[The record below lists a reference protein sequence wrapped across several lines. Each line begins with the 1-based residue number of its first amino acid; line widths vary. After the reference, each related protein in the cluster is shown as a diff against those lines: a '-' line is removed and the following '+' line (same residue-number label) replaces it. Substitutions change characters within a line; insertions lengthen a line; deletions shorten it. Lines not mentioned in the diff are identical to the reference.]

1 MKKFLFALL
10 SAVLITGS
18 AQARDQL
25 SLAGSST
32 VLPFATIIAEE
43 MGKNPKFKTPVV
55 ESGGSSGGKKG
66 VCEGI
71 GTQFI
76 DIGNASSR
84 MKASELEFCNKN
96 GVDVTEIKVGYD
108 GIAVANSLQGETL
121 KISKADLGMALTAE
135 VPACYEGSGRS
146 NNCDEWIANPFTKW
160 SDINPSYQALDIRVY
175 GPPTTSGT
183 RASFAEMVNQKAYC
197 GKESIAKK
205 ASAARGDKKGK
216 KCRAMRTDGAYIE
229 AGEQDNLIVQKLQ
242 QDPTAYGIFG
252 FSYLDQNTDTLQSA
266 IVDDTLATFELIAS
280 GDYAISRSLW
290 FYVKHAHVGVVP
302 GMDEYMK
309 TWTKNWGPDGILSD
323 AGMVPMP
330 EAERA
335 SYAKAMTDLPKL
347 TADMLK
353 K

>member
-1 MKKFLFALL
+1 MRISYAIAAIAV
-10 SAVLITGS
+10 SASLIS
-18 AQARDQL
+18 AANAREQL

-43 MGKNPKFKTPVV
+43 MGKNPQFKTPVV
-55 ESGGSSGGKKG
+55 ESGGSSVGKKG

-84 MKASELEFCNKN
+84 MSKDELEFCSAN

-108 GIAVANSLQGETL
+108 GIAVANSLEGKTL
-121 KISKADLGMALTAE
+121 TISKADLGKALTAE
-135 VPACYEGSGRS
+135 IPQEDGT
-146 NNCDEWIANPFTKW
+146 WIPNPYKKW
-160 SDINPSYQALDIRVY
+160 SEINANYPDIEIRVY

-183 RASFAEMVNQKAYC
+183 RASFVEMVNQKAYC
-197 GKESIAKK
+197 GKDEIAKK
-205 ASAARGDKKGK
+205 AGALRDDPKGK
-216 KCRAMRTDGAYIE
+216 KCKAMRTDGAYIE

-242 QDPTAYGIFG
+242 EDPMTYGIFG
-252 FSYLDQNTDTLQSA
+252 FSYLDQNRDTLQSA
-266 IVDDTLATFELIAS
+266 IVDGTPATFELIAS
-280 GDYAISRSLW
+280 SEYAISRALW
-290 FYVKHAHVGVVP
+290 FYVKHAHIGVVP

-309 TWTKNWGPDGILSD
+309 TWVKNWGDDGILTD

-335 SYAKAMTDLPKL
+335 SYEKAMSELPVL

-353 K
+353 

>member
-1 MKKFLFALL
+1 
-10 SAVLITGS
+10 
-18 AQARDQL
+18 
-25 SLAGSST
+25 
-32 VLPFATIIAEE
+32 
-43 MGKNPKFKTPVV
+43 
-55 ESGGSSGGKKG
+55 
-66 VCEGI
+66 
-71 GTQFI
+71 
-76 DIGNASSR
+76 
-84 MKASELEFCNKN
+84 
-96 GVDVTEIKVGYD
+96 
-108 GIAVANSLQGETL
+108 
-121 KISKADLGMALTAE
+121 MALTAE
-135 VPACYEGSGRS
+135 VPACYEGSGR
-146 NNCDEWIANPFTKW
+146 NFNCDAWIPNPFKKW
-160 SDINPSYQALDIRVY
+160 SDINPKYPNIDIRVY

-197 GKESIAKK
+197 GKEPIAKK

-242 QDPTAYGIFG
+242 EDPNAYGIFG

-266 IVDDTLATFELIAS
+266 IVDGTPATFELIAS

-309 TWTKNWGPDGILSD
+309 TWTKNWGPDGILAD